1 MTAPPTT
8 AAAPAQALDAL
19 LPPPGRPF
27 AVLHRPGA
35 DRAAPVEILSGPVRR
50 ADDLD
55 ALGLD
60 GPGGRGRAA
69 GGGADATDT
78 LVLAPYRQIRERG
91 FAHPDDG
98 EPLLAMEVREHRRVP
113 LDRLLAC
120 LPDRAPRV
128 EDTRFD
134 IDDDGYAAAV
144 DGIVHHEIHRGEG
157 SNFVLARSL
166 HGRIPAFDRTAALAV
181 LRGLMTAETGAYW
194 TFLIFTGD
202 RYLIGSTPEQQ
213 VRVRGDLVEMNPIS
227 GTYRYPRTGADLP
240 GLLRFLRDPKET
252 DELYMVV
259 DEELK
264 MMAAL
269 CGEDVRVS
277 GPSLKWMSRLAHTE
291 YYLSGRSGRPLTEIL
306 RTTMPA
312 PTVTGSP
319 VENACRV
326 IERYEPR
333 GRGYYSGVIAL
344 LGREGGQRRLD
355 AALMLRTAD
364 LGADGSVRLTAGATV
379 VRESVPAHETAE
391 TTAKL
396 SGLLD
401 ALSGRRSAKTP
412 VPASAAGLAEAGPVR
427 GALAARNDGLAAFW
441 LRGADD
447 APAAPAA
454 RSVAG
459 AEVTI
464 VDAEDG
470 FTSMLAYQLRSLGCA
485 VRLVPWHR
493 AADADGTAAG
503 VAGAPGVVLLGPGP
517 GDPRDVAN
525 PRVRALRA
533 TAAERLAAGLP
544 LAAVCLGHQV
554 VCTLLGLRVARLPD
568 PAQGRRLRV
577 PLWGRPR
584 RAGFYNSFAAR
595 ADGDW
600 LHPPLGGGPVQ
611 VQRVGDE
618 VIALRGPAL
627 STIQFHAESFLTEDG
642 PGILADL
649 LSGALA
655 PAAPRPGVHD
665 HGGSGV
671 HGTGLRESRGTH
683 EHA

>member
-1 MTAPPTT
+1 MS
-8 AAAPAQALDAL
+8 AAPGHAVPAWAPDAL

-35 DRAAPVEILSGPVRR
+35 GPEAPAEILSGPVRR

-55 ALGLD
+55 ALDLD
-60 GPGGRGRAA
+60 RPGPAA
-69 GGGADATDT
+69 RNADGATT

-91 FAHPDDG
+91 FAHPDDR
-98 EPLLAMEVREHRRVP
+98 EPLLAMEVREQRRLP
-113 LDRLLAC
+113 LDRLLDL
-120 LPDRAPRV
+120 LPDRAPQV
-128 EDTRFD
+128 EDPRFD
-134 IDDDGYAAAV
+134 IGDDAYAAAV
-144 DGIVHHEIHRGEG
+144 DGIVHREIHGGEG

-166 HGRIPAFDRTAALAV
+166 HGRIRDVDRDAALAV
-181 LRGLMTAETGAYW
+181 LRGLVTAETGAYW
-194 TFLIFTGD
+194 TFLVFTGD

-213 VRVRGDLVEMNPIS
+213 VRVRGDRVDMNPIS

-240 GLLRFLRDPKET
+240 GVLRFLRDPKET

-264 MMAAL
+264 MMTSL
-269 CGEDVRVS
+269 CGRDVRVG

-291 YYLSGRSGRPLTEIL
+291 YYLSGRSERPLGEIL

-326 IERYEPR
+326 IERYEPQ

-344 LGREGGQRRLD
+344 LGHEGGERRLD
-355 AALMLRTAD
+355 AAIMLRTAD
-364 LGADGSVRLTAGATV
+364 LGTDGAVRLTAGSTV
-379 VRESVPAHETAE
+379 VRESVPAEEAAE

-401 ALSGRRSAKTP
+401 ALSGRRTADAP
-412 VPASAAGLAEAGPVR
+412 VPVPAAGLADAPGVR
-427 GALAARNDGLAAFW
+427 GALAARNDGLSAFW
-441 LRGADD
+441 LGGTGTV
-447 APAAPAA
+447 PAGVPG
-454 RSVAG
+454 VAG
-459 AEVTI
+459 TAVTI

-485 VRLVPWHR
+485 VRLVPWYR
-493 AADADGTAAG
+493 AEEP
-503 VAGAPGVVLLGPGP
+503 AGAGGASGARGVVLLGPGP
-517 GDPRDVAN
+517 GDPRDSAN
-525 PRVRALRA
+525 ARVLALRA
-533 TAAERLAAGLP
+533 VAAERLAGGLP
-544 LAAVCLGHQV
+544 LSAVCLGHQI
-554 VCTLLGLRVARLPD
+554 VCTLLGLPVVELAD
-568 PAQGRRLRV
+568 PAQGRRMRV
-577 PLWGRPR
+577 PLWGRTR
-584 RAGFYNSFAAR
+584 MAGFYNSFSAR
-595 ADGDW
+595 AGDDW
-600 LHPPLGGGPVQ
+600 LRPALSGSAVQ
-611 VQRVGDE
+611 VQRLGDE

-649 LSGALA
+649 LTGAGT
-655 PAAPRPGVHD
+655 PAEADRATVH
-665 HGGSGV
+665 
-671 HGTGLRESRGTH
+671 ESRGTH

>member
-1 MTAPPTT
+1 MSADPEPAVRAWAP
-8 AAAPAQALDAL
+8 DAL

-35 DRAAPVEILSGPVRR
+35 DRAASVEILSGPVRR

-60 GPGGRGRAA
+60 RPGPAA
-69 GGGADATDT
+69 RGADGTGT

-91 FAHPDDG
+91 FAYPDDC
-98 EPLLAMEVREHRRVP
+98 EPLLAMEVREQRRVP
-113 LDRLLAC
+113 LDRLLDC

-128 EDTRFD
+128 EDPRFD
-134 IDDDGYAAAV
+134 VDDDGYAAAV
-144 DGIVHHEIHRGEG
+144 DSIVHREIHRGEG

-166 HGRIPAFDRTAALAV
+166 HGRIRDFDRAAALAV
-181 LRGLMTAETGAYW
+181 LRGLVTAETGAYW
-194 TFLIFTGD
+194 TFLVFTGD

-213 VRVRGDLVEMNPIS
+213 VRVRGDRVDMNPIS
-227 GTYRYPRTGADLP
+227 GTYRYPGTGVDLP

-264 MMAAL
+264 MMTSL
-269 CGEDVRVS
+269 CGRDVRVS

-291 YYLSGRSGRPLTEIL
+291 YYLSGRSERPLTEIL

-326 IERYEPR
+326 IERYEPQ

-344 LGREGGQRRLD
+344 SGHEGGQRRLD
-355 AALMLRTAD
+355 AAIMLRTAD
-364 LGADGSVRLTAGATV
+364 LGADGTVRLTAGSTV
-379 VRESVPAHETAE
+379 VRESVPANETAE

-401 ALSGRRSAKTP
+401 ALSGRRTAKAP
-412 VPASAAGLAEAGPVR
+412 VRAPAAGLTDAPAVR
-427 GALAARNDGLAAFW
+427 GALAARNEGLADFW
-441 LRGADD
+441 LGGTGPAGA
-447 APAAPAA
+447 
-454 RSVAG
+454 VG

-470 FTSMLAYQLRSLGCA
+470 FTSMLAYQLRSLRCA
-485 VRLVPWHR
+485 VRLVPWYR
-493 AADADGTAAG
+493 AEEP
-503 VAGAPGVVLLGPGP
+503 AGAGGAFGARGVVLLGPGP
-517 GDPRDVAN
+517 GDPRDSAN
-525 PRVRALRA
+525 PRVLALRA
-533 TAAERLAAGLP
+533 VAAERLAGGLP

-554 VCTLLGLRVARLPD
+554 VCTLLGLPVARLPD

-577 PLWGRPR
+577 PLWGRAR
-584 RAGFYNSFAAR
+584 TAGFYNSFTAR
-595 ADGDW
+595 ADDDW
-600 LHPPLGGGPVQ
+600 LRPPLSGSTVQ
-611 VQRVGDE
+611 VQRLGDE

-649 LSGALA
+649 LTGALA
-655 PAAPRPGVHD
+655 PA
-665 HGGSGV
+665 
-671 HGTGLRESRGTH
+671 GTGRESVHESRGTH

>member
-1 MTAPPTT
+1 MSAPPTPAT
-8 AAAPAQALDAL
+8 APVEAHDAL

-35 DRAAPVEILSGPVRR
+35 DRAAPVEILSGPVRH

-55 ALGLD
+55 SLGLD
-60 GPGGRGRAA
+60 RPGCTDRGTD
-69 GGGADATDT
+69 GGADTTDATDT

-98 EPLLAMEVREHRRVP
+98 EPLLAMEVREHRCVP

-120 LPDRAPRV
+120 LPVRAPRV
-128 EDTRFD
+128 EETRFD
-134 IDDDGYAAAV
+134 IDDDDYAAAV

-166 HGRIPAFDRTAALAV
+166 HGRIRAFDRTAALAV

-213 VRVRGDLVEMNPIS
+213 VRVRGDRVEMNPIS

-269 CGEDVRVS
+269 CGDEVRVS

-291 YYLSGRSGRPLTEIL
+291 YYLSGRSDRPLTEIL

-379 VRESVPAHETAE
+379 VRDSVPAHETAE

-401 ALSGRRSAKTP
+401 ALSGRRTAKEP

-441 LRGADD
+441 LRGTGG
-447 APAAPAA
+447 APAA

-493 AADADGTAAG
+493 AAGAGGG
-503 VAGAPGVVLLGPGP
+503 VAGAPGVLLLGPGP
-517 GDPRDVAN
+517 GDPRDVSN
-525 PRVRALRA
+525 PRVRALWA
-533 TAAERLAAGLP
+533 TAADRLAAGLP
-544 LAAVCLGHQV
+544 LVAVCLGHQV

-568 PAQGRRLRV
+568 PAQGRRRQV

-584 RAGFYNSFAAR
+584 MAGFYNSYAAR
-595 ADGDW
+595 ADDDW
-600 LHPPLGGGPVQ
+600 LHPPLVGGPVQ

-649 LSGALA
+649 LTGALA
-655 PAAPRPGVHD
+655 PAAAHRPGVHD
-665 HGGSGV
+665 SCAAGV
-671 HGTGLRESRGTH
+671 HGAGPWESRGTH

>member
-1 MTAPPTT
+1 MSAALGHAEPAWAP
-8 AAAPAQALDAL
+8 DAL

-35 DRAAPVEILSGPVRR
+35 VREAPVEILSGPVRR

-55 ALGLD
+55 DLD
-60 GPGGRGRAA
+60 LDRPGPAARGA
-69 GGGADATDT
+69 GGAST

-91 FAHPDDG
+91 FAHPDDR
-98 EPLLAMEVREHRRVP
+98 EPLLAMEVREQRRLP
-113 LDRLLAC
+113 LDRLLDL

-128 EDTRFD
+128 EDPRFD
-134 IDDDGYAAAV
+134 IGDDAYAAAV
-144 DGIVHHEIHRGEG
+144 DSIVHREIHGGEG

-166 HGRIPAFDRTAALAV
+166 HGRIRDVDRVTALAV
-181 LRGLMTAETGAYW
+181 LRGLVTAETGAYW
-194 TFLIFTGD
+194 TFLVFTGE

-213 VRVRGDLVEMNPIS
+213 VRVRGDRVDMNPIS

-240 GLLRFLRDPKET
+240 GVLRFLGDPKET

-264 MMAAL
+264 MMTSL
-269 CGEDVRVS
+269 CGRDVRVC

-291 YYLSGRSGRPLTEIL
+291 YYLSGRSERPLGEIL

-326 IERYEPR
+326 IERYEPQ

-344 LGREGGQRRLD
+344 LGHEGGERRLD
-355 AALMLRTAD
+355 AAIMLRTAD
-364 LGADGSVRLTAGATV
+364 LGTDGAVRLTAGSTV
-379 VRESVPAHETAE
+379 VRESVPAEETAE

-401 ALSGRRSAKTP
+401 ALSGRRTADAP
-412 VPASAAGLAEAGPVR
+412 VPVPAAGLADDPAVR
-427 GALAARNDGLAAFW
+427 GALAARNDGLSSFW
-441 LRGADD
+441 LGGTGAP
-447 APAAPAA
+447 PAGA
-454 RSVAG
+454 SGVAG
-459 AEVTI
+459 TAVTI

-485 VRLVPWHR
+485 VRLVPWYR
-493 AADADGTAAG
+493 AEEP
-503 VAGAPGVVLLGPGP
+503 AGAGGASGARGVVLLGPGP
-517 GDPRDVAN
+517 GDPRDSSNA
-525 PRVRALRA
+525 RVRALRA
-533 TAAERLAAGLP
+533 VAAERLAGGLP
-544 LAAVCLGHQV
+544 LSAVCLGHQI
-554 VCTLLGLRVARLPD
+554 VCTLLGLPVVELPD

-577 PLWGRPR
+577 PLWGRTR
-584 RAGFYNSFAAR
+584 MAGFYNSFSAR
-595 ADGDW
+595 TGDD
-600 LHPPLGGGPVQ
+600 LLRPALSGSAVQ
-611 VQRVGDE
+611 VQRLGDE

-642 PGILADL
+642 PAILAGL
-649 LSGALA
+649 LTGARA
-655 PAAPRPGVHD
+655 PAEADRVTVH
-665 HGGSGV
+665 
-671 HGTGLRESRGTH
+671 ESRGTH

>member
-1 MTAPPTT
+1 
-8 AAAPAQALDAL
+8 
-19 LPPPGRPF
+19 
-27 AVLHRPGA
+27 
-35 DRAAPVEILSGPVRR
+35 
-50 ADDLD
+50 
-55 ALGLD
+55 
-60 GPGGRGRAA
+60 
-69 GGGADATDT
+69 
-78 LVLAPYRQIRERG
+78 
-91 FAHPDDG
+91 
-98 EPLLAMEVREHRRVP
+98 
-113 LDRLLAC
+113 
-120 LPDRAPRV
+120 
-128 EDTRFD
+128 
-134 IDDDGYAAAV
+134 
-144 DGIVHHEIHRGEG
+144 
-157 SNFVLARSL
+157 
-166 HGRIPAFDRTAALAV
+166 
-181 LRGLMTAETGAYW
+181 MTAETGAYW

-264 MMAAL
+264 MMAAV
-269 CGEDVRVS
+269 CGDGVRVS

-291 YYLSGRSGRPLTEIL
+291 YYLSGRSDRPLTEIL

-364 LGADGSVRLTAGATV
+364 LGADGTVRLTAGATV

-401 ALSGRRSAKTP
+401 ALSGRRSAKAP
-412 VPASAAGLAEAGPVR
+412 VPASAAGLAEAAPVR

-441 LRGADD
+441 LRGTGDVR
-447 APAAPAA
+447 AA
-454 RSVAG
+454 RAVAG

-470 FTSMLAYQLRSLGCA
+470 FTSMLAYQLRSLGCS

-493 AADADGTAAG
+493 TAGG

-517 GDPRDVAN
+517 GDPRDTAD

-533 TAAERLAAGLP
+533 TARERLTAGLP

-577 PLWGRPR
+577 PLWGRTR
-584 RAGFYNSFAAR
+584 RAGFYNSYAAR

-649 LSGALA
+649 LTGALA
-655 PAAPRPGVHD
+655 PASASRPGVHD
-665 HGGSGV
+665 SDGAGV

>member
-1 MTAPPTT
+1 MSADPGPAERVWAP
-8 AAAPAQALDAL
+8 DAL

-60 GPGGRGRAA
+60 HPGPAA
-69 GGGADATDT
+69 GEAGGAGT
-78 LVLAPYRQIRERG
+78 LVLTPYRQIRERG
-91 FAHPDDG
+91 FAYPDDR

-113 LDRLLAC
+113 LDRLLDC

-128 EDTRFD
+128 EDPRYD
-134 IDDDGYAAAV
+134 VDDDGYAAAV
-144 DGIVHHEIHRGEG
+144 DTIVDREIHGGEG

-166 HGRIPAFDRTAALAV
+166 HGRIRDFDRAAALSV
-181 LRGLMTAETGAYW
+181 LRGLVTAETGAYW
-194 TFLIFTGD
+194 TFLVFTGD

-213 VRVRGDLVEMNPIS
+213 VRVRGDQVDMNPIS

-264 MMAAL
+264 MMTSL
-269 CGEDVRVS
+269 CDRDVRVS

-291 YYLSGRSGRPLTEIL
+291 YYLSGRSERPLTEIL

-326 IERYEPR
+326 IERYEPQ

-344 LGREGGQRRLD
+344 LGHESGQRRLD
-355 AALMLRTAD
+355 AAIMLRTAD
-364 LGADGSVRLTAGATV
+364 IGTDGAIRLTAGSTV

-401 ALSGRRSAKTP
+401 ALSGGRTAKAP
-412 VPASAAGLAEAGPVR
+412 VRAPAAGLADVPPVH

-441 LRGADD
+441 LGGTG
-447 APAAPAA
+447 PAKA
-454 RSVAG
+454 VG

-485 VRLVPWHR
+485 VRLVPWYR
-493 AADADGTAAG
+493 AEEPAG
-503 VAGAPGVVLLGPGP
+503 SGGAFGARGVVLLGPGP
-517 GDPRDVAN
+517 GDPRDSAN
-525 PRVRALRA
+525 ARVLALRA
-533 TAAERLAAGLP
+533 VAAERLAGGLP

-554 VCTLLGLRVARLPD
+554 VCTLLGLPVAGLPD

-584 RAGFYNSFAAR
+584 MAGFYNSFTAR
-595 ADGDW
+595 ADDDW
-600 LHPPLGGGPVQ
+600 LRPPLSDSAVQ
-611 VQRVGDE
+611 VQRLGDE

-627 STIQFHAESFLTEDG
+627 ATIQFHAESFLTEDG

-649 LSGALA
+649 LTGALA
-655 PAAPRPGVHD
+655 PAGADRAAVH
-665 HGGSGV
+665 
-671 HGTGLRESRGTH
+671 ESRGTH

>member
-1 MTAPPTT
+1 MTAPPATT
-8 AAAPAQALDAL
+8 AAPAQAHDAL
-19 LPPPGRPF
+19 LPPPGHPF
-27 AVLHRPGA
+27 AVLHRSGA
-35 DRAAPVEILSGPVRR
+35 GRAAPVEILSGPVRR
-50 ADDLD
+50 EDDLD

-60 GPGGRGRAA
+60 RPGGAKRSTD
-69 GGGADATDT
+69 GGADAPDT

-134 IDDDGYAAAV
+134 VDDDGYAAAV
-144 DGIVHHEIHRGEG
+144 DGIVHREIHRGEG

-166 HGRIPAFDRTAALAV
+166 HGRIRAFDRTAALAV

-269 CGEDVRVS
+269 CGDEVRVS

-291 YYLSGRSGRPLTEIL
+291 YYLSGRSDRPLTEIL

-355 AALMLRTAD
+355 AALMLRMAD
-364 LGADGSVRLTAGATV
+364 LGADGTVRLTAGATV

-401 ALSGRRSAKTP
+401 ALSGRRSAKAP

-441 LRGADD
+441 LRGTGDVR
-447 APAAPAA
+447 AA
-454 RSVAG
+454 RAVAG
-459 AEVTI
+459 ADVTI

-470 FTSMLAYQLRSLGCA
+470 FTSMLAYQLRSLGCS
-485 VRLVPWHR
+485 VRVVPWHR
-493 AADADGTAAG
+493 TAGG

-517 GDPRDVAN
+517 GDPRDTAD

-533 TAAERLAAGLP
+533 TARERLTARLP

-584 RAGFYNSFAAR
+584 RAGFYNSYAAR
-595 ADGDW
+595 ADGDR
-600 LHPPLGGGPVQ
+600 LHPPLGDGPVQ

-649 LSGALA
+649 LTGALA
-655 PAAPRPGVHD
+655 PAAAPRPGVHD
-665 HGGSGV
+665 SDGAGV
-671 HGTGLRESRGTH
+671 HDTGLRESRGTH

>member
-1 MTAPPTT
+1 MRRPTT
-8 AAAPAQALDAL
+8 ATAGAEADGAL

-60 GPGGRGRAA
+60 RPGT
-69 GGGADATDT
+69 ADRTAHGTDGTET

-98 EPLLAMEVREHRRVP
+98 EPLLAMEVREHRRIP
-113 LDRLLAC
+113 LDRLLEW
-120 LPDRAPRV
+120 LPDRAPQV
-128 EDTRFD
+128 EETRFD
-134 IDDDGYAAAV
+134 IDDEGYAAAV
-144 DGIVHHEIHRGEG
+144 DGIVHREIHRGEG

-166 HGRIPAFDRTAALAV
+166 HGRIRAFDRSAALAV

-194 TFLIFTGD
+194 TFLVFTGD

-213 VRVRGDLVEMNPIS
+213 VRARGDRVEMNPIS

-264 MMAAL
+264 IMAAL
-269 CGEDVRVS
+269 CGRDVRVG

-291 YYLSGRSGRPLTEIL
+291 YYLSGRSDRTLTEIL

-344 LGREGGQRRLD
+344 LGREGGQRWLD

-364 LGADGSVRLTAGATV
+364 VGADGTVRLTAGATV

-401 ALSGRRSAKTP
+401 ALSGRRSAKA
-412 VPASAAGLAEAGPVR
+412 PAPAPAAGLADAGPVR

-441 LRGADD
+441 LGGSG
-447 APAAPAA
+447 AAPAA
-454 RSVAG
+454 RG

-470 FTSMLAYQLRSLGCA
+470 FTSMLAHQLRSLGCA

-493 AADADGTAAG
+493 AAEAAG
-503 VAGAPGVVLLGPGP
+503 GVAAAPGVVLLGPGP

-525 PRVRALRA
+525 PRVRVLRA
-533 TAAERLAAGLP
+533 TAAERLTAGLP

-568 PAQGRRLRV
+568 PSQGRRLRV

-584 RAGFYNSFAAR
+584 MAGFYNSFAAR
-595 ADGDW
+595 ADDDW
-600 LHPPLGGGPVQ
+600 LHPPYGGGPVQ

-649 LSGALA
+649 LTGALA
-655 PAAPRPGVHD
+655 PAAADRPGVH
-665 HGGSGV
+665 HSCGAGV
-671 HGTGLRESRGTH
+671 HGAGPRESRGTH

>member
-1 MTAPPTT
+1 MTAPPATT
-8 AAAPAQALDAL
+8 TAPAQAHDTL
-19 LPPPGRPF
+19 LPPPGHPF
-27 AVLHRPGA
+27 AVLHRSGA
-35 DRAAPVEILSGPVRR
+35 GRAAPVEILSGPVRR
-50 ADDLD
+50 EDDLD

-60 GPGGRGRAA
+60 RPGGAKRPTD
-69 GGGADATDT
+69 GGADAPDT

-144 DGIVHHEIHRGEG
+144 DAIVHREIHRGEG

-166 HGRIPAFDRTAALAV
+166 HGRIRAFDRTAALAV

-269 CGEDVRVS
+269 CGAEVRVS

-291 YYLSGRSGRPLTEIL
+291 YYLSGRSDRPLTEIL

-355 AALMLRTAD
+355 AALMLRMAD
-364 LGADGSVRLTAGATV
+364 LGADGTVRLTAGATV

-401 ALSGRRSAKTP
+401 ALSGRRSAGAP

-441 LRGADD
+441 LRGTGDVC
-447 APAAPAA
+447 AA
-454 RSVAG
+454 RGVAG

-470 FTSMLAYQLRSLGCA
+470 FTSMLAYQLRSLGCS
-485 VRLVPWHR
+485 VRLVAWHR
-493 AADADGTAAG
+493 TAGG

-517 GDPRDVAN
+517 GDPRDTAD

-533 TAAERLAAGLP
+533 TARERLTEGLP
-544 LAAVCLGHQV
+544 LAGVCLGHQV
-554 VCTLLGLRVARLPD
+554 VCTLLGLRVTRLPD

-584 RAGFYNSFAAR
+584 RAGFYNSYTAR
-595 ADGDW
+595 ADGDR

-611 VQRVGDE
+611 VQRLGDE

-649 LSGALA
+649 LTGALA
-655 PAAPRPGVHD
+655 PAAAPRPGVHD
-665 HGGSGV
+665 SDGAGV
-671 HGTGLRESRGTH
+671 HGTRLRESRGTH

>member
-1 MTAPPTT
+1 MSADPGPAERTWAP
-8 AAAPAQALDAL
+8 DAL

-27 AVLHRPGA
+27 AVLHRAGA

-60 GPGGRGRAA
+60 DPGPAA
-69 GGGADATDT
+69 RGADGAGT
-78 LVLAPYRQIRERG
+78 LVLTPYRQIRERG
-91 FAHPDDG
+91 FAYSDDR

-113 LDRLLAC
+113 LDRLLDC

-128 EDTRFD
+128 EDPRYD
-134 IDDDGYAAAV
+134 IDDDGYADAV
-144 DGIVHHEIHRGEG
+144 DAIVDREIHGGEG

-166 HGRIPAFDRTAALAV
+166 HGRIRDFDRAAALSV
-181 LRGLMTAETGAYW
+181 LRGLVTAETGAYW
-194 TFLIFTGD
+194 TFLVFTGD
-202 RYLIGSTPEQQ
+202 RYLIGGTPEQQ
-213 VRVRGDLVEMNPIS
+213 VRVRGDQVDMNPIS

-264 MMAAL
+264 MMTSL
-269 CGEDVRVS
+269 CDRDVRVS

-291 YYLSGRSGRPLTEIL
+291 YYLSGRSERPLTEIL

-326 IERYEPR
+326 IERYEPQ

-344 LGREGGQRRLD
+344 LGHESGQRRLD
-355 AALMLRTAD
+355 AAIMLRTAD
-364 LGADGSVRLTAGATV
+364 IGTDGAIRLTAGSTV

-401 ALSGRRSAKTP
+401 ALSGRRTAKAP
-412 VPASAAGLAEAGPVR
+412 VRAPAAGLTDVPPVH

-441 LRGADD
+441 LGGTG
-447 APAAPAA
+447 PARA
-454 RSVAG
+454 VG

-470 FTSMLAYQLRSLGCA
+470 FTSMLAYQLRSLGCS
-485 VRLVPWHR
+485 VRLMPWYR
-493 AADADGTAAG
+493 AEEPAG
-503 VAGAPGVVLLGPGP
+503 SGGAFGARGVVLLGPGP
-517 GDPRDVAN
+517 GDPRDSAN
-525 PRVRALRA
+525 ARVLALRSV
-533 TAAERLAAGLP
+533 AAERLAGGLP

-554 VCTLLGLRVARLPD
+554 VCTLLGLPVTSLPD

-584 RAGFYNSFAAR
+584 MAGFYNSFTAR
-595 ADGDW
+595 ADDDW
-600 LHPPLGGGPVQ
+600 LSPPLSGSAVQ
-611 VQRVGDE
+611 VQRLGDE

-627 STIQFHAESFLTEDG
+627 ATIQFHAESFLTEDG
-642 PGILADL
+642 PGVLADL
-649 LSGALA
+649 LTGALA
-655 PAAPRPGVHD
+655 PAGADRAAVH
-665 HGGSGV
+665 
-671 HGTGLRESRGTH
+671 ESRGTH

>member
-1 MTAPPTT
+1 MS
-8 AAAPAQALDAL
+8 AARRSAVRARARDAT

-60 GPGGRGRAA
+60 RPAPAA
-69 GGGADATDT
+69 RGADGAGT

-91 FAHPDDG
+91 FACPDDG
-98 EPLLAMEVREHRRVP
+98 EPLLAMEVRDHRRVP
-113 LDRLLAC
+113 LDELLDC
-120 LPDRAPRV
+120 LPDRSPQV
-128 EDTRFD
+128 EDTCFD
-134 IDDDGYAAAV
+134 VDDDGYAAAV
-144 DGIVHHEIHRGEG
+144 DSIVHREIHHGEG

-166 HGRIPAFDRTAALAV
+166 HGRIRDFDRTAALAV

-194 TFLIFTGD
+194 TFLVFTGD

-213 VRVRGDLVEMNPIS
+213 VRVRGDRVDMNPIS
-227 GTYRYPRTGADLP
+227 GTYRYPETGADLP

-264 MMAAL
+264 MMTSL
-269 CGEDVRVS
+269 CGRDVRVS

-291 YYLSGRSGRPLTEIL
+291 YYLSGRSERPLTEIL

-326 IERYEPR
+326 IARCEPQ

-344 LGREGGQRRLD
+344 LGHEGGQRRLD
-355 AALMLRTAD
+355 AAIMLRTAD
-364 LGADGSVRLTAGATV
+364 LGVDGTVRLTAGATV
-379 VRESVPAHETAE
+379 VRESVPANETAE

-401 ALSGRRSAKTP
+401 ALSGRRTAKA
-412 VPASAAGLAEAGPVR
+412 PARAPAAGLTDAGPVR

-441 LRGADD
+441 LGDTGQ
-447 APAAPAA
+447 
-454 RSVAG
+454 AG
-459 AEVTI
+459 GVGTEVTI

-485 VRLVPWHR
+485 VRLVPWYR
-493 AADADGTAAG
+493 AERPAAAG
-503 VAGAPGVVLLGPGP
+503 GASGARGVVLLGPGP
-517 GDPRDVAN
+517 GDPQDSAN
-525 PRVRALRA
+525 QRVLALRA
-533 TAAERLAAGLP
+533 VASERLADGLP

-554 VCTLLGLRVARLPD
+554 VCTLLGLPVARLPD

-577 PLWGRPR
+577 PLWGRQR
-584 RAGFYNSFAAR
+584 TAGFYNSFTAH
-595 ADGDW
+595 ADRDW
-600 LHPPLGGGPVQ
+600 LRPPLSGSAVQ
-611 VQRVGDE
+611 VQRRGDE

-649 LSGALA
+649 LAGALT
-655 PAAPRPGVHD
+655 PARADLATIH
-665 HGGSGV
+665 
-671 HGTGLRESRGTH
+671 ENRGTH

>member
-1 MTAPPTT
+1 MS
-8 AAAPAQALDAL
+8 AAPGPAVRAWAPDAL

-35 DRAAPVEILSGPVRR
+35 GREAPVEILSGPVRR

-60 GPGGRGRAA
+60 LPGTAA
-69 GGGADATDT
+69 RGADGAST

-91 FAHPDDG
+91 FAHPDDR
-98 EPLLAMEVREHRRVP
+98 EPLLAMEVREQRTVP
-113 LDRLLAC
+113 LDQLLDF
-120 LPDRAPRV
+120 LPDRPPRV
-128 EDTRFD
+128 EDPRFD
-134 IDDDGYAAAV
+134 VGDDAYAAAV
-144 DGIVHHEIHRGEG
+144 DSIVHREIHRGEG

-166 HGRIPAFDRTAALAV
+166 HGRIRDVDRAAALAV
-181 LRGLMTAETGAYW
+181 LRGLVTAETGAYW
-194 TFLIFTGD
+194 TFLVFTGD

-213 VRVRGDLVEMNPIS
+213 VRVRGDRVDMNPIS
-227 GTYRYPRTGADLP
+227 GTYRYPPTGADLP
-240 GLLRFLRDPKET
+240 GVLRFLRDPKET

-264 MMAAL
+264 MMTAL
-269 CGEDVRVS
+269 CGRDVRVS

-291 YYLSGRSGRPLTEIL
+291 YYLSGRSERPLGEIL

-326 IERYEPR
+326 IERYEPQ

-344 LGREGGQRRLD
+344 LGHEGGQRRLD
-355 AALMLRTAD
+355 SAIMLRTAD
-364 LGADGSVRLTAGATV
+364 LGADGTVRLTAGSTV
-379 VRESVPAHETAE
+379 VRESVPADETAE

-401 ALSGRRSAKTP
+401 ALSGRRTAKAP
-412 VPASAAGLAEAGPVR
+412 VPVPAAGLADAPGVR
-427 GALAARNDGLAAFW
+427 DALAARNDGLAAFW
-441 LRGADD
+441 LDGDGSAPEGA
-447 APAAPAA
+447 A
-454 RSVAG
+454 VAG
-459 AEVTI
+459 TAVTI
-464 VDAEDG
+464 VDAEDR

-485 VRLVPWHR
+485 VRLVPWYR
-493 AADADGTAAG
+493 AEEP
-503 VAGAPGVVLLGPGP
+503 AGAGGASGARGVVLLGPGP
-517 GDPRDVAN
+517 GDPRDSAN
-525 PRVRALRA
+525 ARVLALRA
-533 TAAERLAAGLP
+533 VAAERLAGGLP
-544 LAAVCLGHQV
+544 LAAVCLGHQI
-554 VCTLLGLRVARLPD
+554 VCTLLGLPVAELPD

-577 PLWGRPR
+577 PLWGRTR
-584 RAGFYNSFAAR
+584 MAGFYNSFAAR
-595 ADGDW
+595 ADDDW
-600 LHPPLGGGPVQ
+600 LRPPLSGSAVQ
-611 VQRVGDE
+611 VQRLGDE

-649 LSGALA
+649 LTGALA
-655 PAAPRPGVHD
+655 PAETDRATAH
-665 HGGSGV
+665 
-671 HGTGLRESRGTH
+671 ESRGTH

>member
-1 MTAPPTT
+1 MTTT
-8 AAAPAQALDAL
+8 LTTAPAQAHDVL

-50 ADDLD
+50 AGDLD
-55 ALGLD
+55 TLGLD
-60 GPGGRGRAA
+60 LDGGP
-69 GGGADATDT
+69 DDDTET

-120 LPDRAPRV
+120 LPDRAPQV
-128 EDTRFD
+128 EETRFD

-144 DGIVHHEIHRGEG
+144 DGIVHREIHSGEG

-166 HGRIPAFDRTAALAV
+166 HGRIRAFDRTAALAV

-194 TFLIFTGD
+194 TFLLFTGD
-202 RYLIGSTPEQQ
+202 RYFIGSTPEQQ
-213 VRVRGDLVEMNPIS
+213 VRVRGDRVEMNPIS

-264 MMAAL
+264 MMASL
-269 CGEDVRVS
+269 CGDGVRVS

-291 YYLSGRSGRPLTEIL
+291 YYLFGHSDRPLTEIL

-326 IERYEPR
+326 IERYEPH

-344 LGREGGQRRLD
+344 LGRAGGQRQLD
-355 AALMLRTAD
+355 AALTLRTAD
-364 LGADGSVRLTAGATV
+364 LGADGTVRLTAGASV

-401 ALSGRRSAKTP
+401 ALSGRRSAKVP

-441 LRGADD
+441 LRGTAD
-447 APAAPAA
+447 APAA

-459 AEVTI
+459 TGVTI

-470 FTSMLAYQLRSLGCA
+470 FTSMLAHQLRALGCA
-485 VRLVPWHR
+485 VRLVPWPR
-493 AADADGTAAG
+493 AARAG

-517 GDPRDVAN
+517 GDPRDAAN

-533 TAAERLAAGLP
+533 TAAERLSAGLP
-544 LAAVCLGHQV
+544 LAAVCLGHQA
-554 VCTLLGLRVARLPD
+554 VCTLLGLRVTRLPD

-577 PLWGRPR
+577 PLWGKPR
-584 RAGFYNSFAAR
+584 MAGFYNSYVAR
-595 ADGDW
+595 TDKDW
-600 LHPPLGGGPVQ
+600 LRPQFAGGPVQ
-611 VQRVGDE
+611 VQRDGDE

-627 STIQFHAESFLTEDG
+627 STIQFHAESFLTQDG
-642 PGILADL
+642 PGILAEL
-649 LSGALA
+649 LTGALA
-655 PAAPRPGVHD
+655 PAAAHRPGVHD
-665 HGGSGV
+665 SYGAGIPGER
-671 HGTGLRESRGTH
+671 GTGPRESRGSH

>member
-1 MTAPPTT
+1 MSAPPGS
-8 AAAPAQALDAL
+8 AVRAWAPHAL
-19 LPPPGRPF
+19 LPPPGEPF
-27 AVLHRPGA
+27 AVLHRPG
-35 DRAAPVEILSGPVRR
+35 DDHAAPVEVLSGPVRR
-50 ADDLD
+50 ADGLG

-60 GPGGRGRAA
+60 RPAAA
-69 GGGADATDT
+69 GGRTEGADT

-91 FAHPDDG
+91 FAHPDDR
-98 EPLLAMEVREHRRVP
+98 EPLLAMEVRERRHVP
-113 LDRLLAC
+113 LDRMLER

-128 EDTRFD
+128 EEPRFD
-134 IDDDGYAAAV
+134 VGDDAYAAAV
-144 DGIVHHEIHRGEG
+144 DGIVHREIHRGEG

-166 HGRIPAFDRTAALAV
+166 HGRIPDFDRDAALAV
-181 LRGLMTAETGAYW
+181 FRGLLTAETGAYW
-194 TFLIFTGD
+194 TFLVFTGD
-202 RYLIGSTPEQQ
+202 RYLIGGTPEQQ
-213 VRVRGDLVEMNPIS
+213 VRVRGDRVEMNPIS

-252 DELYMVV
+252 DELWMVV

-264 MMAAL
+264 MMTSL
-269 CGEDVRVS
+269 CGRDVRVS
-277 GPSLKWMSRLAHTE
+277 GPSLKSMSRLAHTE
-291 YYLSGRSGRPLTEIL
+291 YYLSGRSERPLSEIL

-326 IERYEPR
+326 IERYEPQ

-344 LGREGGQRRLD
+344 LGHEGGQRRLD
-355 AALMLRTAD
+355 AAIMLRTAD
-364 LGADGSVRLTAGATV
+364 LGTDGTVRLTAGSTV

-401 ALSGRRSAKTP
+401 ALSGRRVPQAP
-412 VPASAAGLAEAGPVR
+412 VPAPAAGLAGAPAVR

-441 LRGADD
+441 LEGAGPAGVTD
-447 APAAPAA
+447 AADT
-454 RSVAG
+454 
-459 AEVTI
+459 EVTI

-470 FTSMLAYQLRSLGCA
+470 FTSMLAYQLRSLGCP

-493 AADADGTAAG
+493 AEETVEAG
-503 VAGAPGVVLLGPGP
+503 GASGAPGVVLLGPGP
-517 GDPRDVAN
+517 GDPRDLAN
-525 PRVRALRA
+525 ARVLALRA
-533 TAAERLAAGLP
+533 VAAERLAGALP

-554 VCTLLGLRVARLPD
+554 VCTLLGLPVTRLPD

-577 PLWGRPR
+577 PLWGRTR
-584 RAGFYNSFAAR
+584 LAGFYNSYTAR
-595 ADGDW
+595 ADEDW
-600 LHPPLGGGPVQ
+600 VRADDVRAGPLPSGSAVQ
-611 VQRVGDE
+611 VQRLGDE

-649 LSGALA
+649 LAGARA
-655 PAAPRPGVHD
+655 PA
-665 HGGSGV
+665 
-671 HGTGLRESRGTH
+671 GTDRTALHESRGTH